1 MSRTSQKRRAL
12 PRGTGTR
19 VLRTTPRAAR
29 RGAVRT
35 HGPRLGAR
43 RAIAGSRR
51 QGPVGGPEYGQDDD
65 VLARGYD
72 RRRCPRGLPL
82 PRTSSPS
89 RATPP
94 NESGRIWSL
103 CPSVALAAPRPPR
116 EAHGREE
123 ADEEDSGTD
132 R

>member
-1 MSRTSQKRRAL
+1 MSRTSQDP
-12 PRGTGTR
+12 PRSHEPR
-19 VLRTTPRAAR
+19 EREVLRTTPRAAR

-94 NESGRIWSL
+94 NESRRSWSL
-103 CPSVALAAPRPPR
+103 CPAVALAAPRPPR